1 MGRGSTTMGSLRVV
15 AVACLCVAVAAAVQ
29 FGPYFV
35 RMMKVY
41 QEGPS
46 VGAALGSLVVRGDK
60 SQRGLTCR
68 LPCRDGVGEG
78 RACRPSDLSARPGSE
93 RAVFF
98 LTDGDDNRTS
108 EYSYRRLGDMAKE
121 RRIAIYTFVL
131 GGDVSDAKYKELEA
145 MSLDTGGKCYR
156 GSQDDIAGYTGIIFD
171 ETVDYTTDSN
181 EDGIS
186 DYYTGLIREG
196 RLTLANGATPYRGI
210 DFSSSADYDG
220 DGILNGD
227 ELRVCVYYS
236 PDGNRYVYLKVLSDP
251 CSGEGRRGVDSRTLA
266 IFSALSYEDG
276 TEAMRRSG
284 FYGEIAGSPEEP
296 GERYYFLDGASVKP
310 GGSDDYVRDW
320 VVAEYENIDVPPLIG
335 ARFSA
340 TVYVHGDDV
349 VLAYRGT
356 SEDPEWLNDL
366 LGGLSNFTLEEP
378 YAKLMALRAARMY
391 AAPRR
396 NVYITGHSLG
406 GYLAQ
411 VGAAELIRSGCADKL
426 RSCEYFNGMGLDYAP
441 WAQSTTNDTLF
452 TYVEE
457 RRLLKAYFDAGG
469 TLVLH
474 RMYGDFVS
482 PLGTHSG
489 QVRTYQ
495 PHPDCVRN
503 HMEMHRKRKEKGAVD
518 DTFDF
523 NLTVTL
529 SGFDNDGWEL
539 FRYGRSM
546 GLYGEDLL
554 WIVHETDSFLY
565 DITKGPYHHEGG
577 A

>member
-1 MGRGSTTMGSLRVV
+1 M
-15 AVACLCVAVAAAVQ
+15 A
-29 FGPYFV
+29 
-35 RMMKVY
+35 
-41 QEGPS
+41 
-46 VGAALGSLVVRGDK
+46 
-60 SQRGLTCR
+60 
-68 LPCRDGVGEG
+68 
-78 RACRPSDLSARPGSE
+78 
-93 RAVFF
+93 
-98 LTDGDDNRTS
+98 S
-108 EYSYRRLGDMAKE
+108 EYSYGQLGGMAKE

-181 EDGIS
+181 KDGIS

-196 RLTLANGATPYRGI
+196 RLALANGTTPYKGI
-210 DFSSSADYDG
+210 NFSLSADYDG

-251 CSGEGRRGVDSRTLA
+251 CSGEGRREVDSRTLA

-284 FYGEIAGSPEEP
+284 FYKEIVGSPPEER
-296 GERYYFLDGASVKP
+296 GETYYFLNGASVKP

-426 RSCEYFNGMGLDYAP
+426 RRCEYFNGMGLDYGRMSPSLPDQYQHA
-441 WAQSTTNDTLF
+441 S
-452 TYVEE
+452 E
-457 RRLLKAYFDAGG
+457 RELLSGWGARTGG
-469 TLVLH
+469 LVLH
-474 RMYGDFVS
+474 RIFGDPVS
-482 PLGTHSG
+482 LLGTIRVRSG
-489 QVRTYQ
+489 YT
-495 PHPDCVRN
+495 PP
-503 HMEMHRKRKEKGAVD
+503 MSA
-518 DTFDF
+518 
-523 NLTVTL
+523 
-529 SGFDNDGWEL
+529 SGTIRASIMAWAT
-539 FRYGRSM
+539 GRSRPRHWLWWW
-546 GLYGEDLL
+546 GPSPFLRLSSTGSAGEG
-554 WIVHETDSFLY
+554 VS
-565 DITKGPYHHEGG
+565 
-577 A
+577 

>member
-1 MGRGSTTMGSLRVV
+1 
-15 AVACLCVAVAAAVQ
+15 
-29 FGPYFV
+29 
-35 RMMKVY
+35 
-41 QEGPS
+41 
-46 VGAALGSLVVRGDK
+46 
-60 SQRGLTCR
+60 
-68 LPCRDGVGEG
+68 
-78 RACRPSDLSARPGSE
+78 
-93 RAVFF
+93 
-98 LTDGDDNRTS
+98 
-108 EYSYRRLGDMAKE
+108 MAKE

-145 MSLDTGGKCYR
+145 MSLDTGGKCCR
-156 GSQDDIAGYTGIIFD
+156 GSQDDLAGYAGIMLD
-171 ETVDYTTDSN
+171 ETVDYATDSN

-186 DYYTGLIREG
+186 D
-196 RLTLANGATPYRGI
+196 
-210 DFSSSADYDG
+210 
-220 DGILNGD
+220 
-227 ELRVCVYYS
+227 
-236 PDGNRYVYLKVLSDP
+236 P
-251 CSGEGRRGVDSRTLA
+251 CSGERRREVDSRTLA

-284 FYGEIAGSPEEP
+284 FYGEIVGSPPKEP

-320 VVAEYENIDVPPLIG
+320 VVAGYVDAGVPLFAG
-335 ARFSA
+335 THFSA
-340 TVYVHGDDV
+340 TVYARGDDI

-356 SEDPEWLNDL
+356 DEDPEWNNDG
-366 LGGLSNFTLEEP
+366 LGYFTNFTLEEP
-378 YAKLMALRAARMY
+378 YAKLMALRVAWKY
-391 AAPRR
+391 AASGKS
-396 NVYITGHSLG
+396 VYVTGHSLG

-411 VGAAELIRSGCADKL
+411 VGAATIISKGYYDML

-457 RRLLKAYFDAGG
+457 RRLLKAYSDAGG

-495 PHPDCVRN
+495 PHPDCIKN
-503 HMEMHRKRKEKGAVD
+503 HIRIEGNGETEEDMK
-518 DTFDF
+518 
-523 NLTVTL
+523 LTRGL
-529 SGFDNDGWEL
+529 SKLTNDGGEL
-539 FRYGRSM
+539 LEVGREAHLYGM
-546 GLYGEDLL
+546 GLL
-554 WIVHETDSFLY
+554 WVVHETDSFLY

>member
-1 MGRGSTTMGSLRVV
+1 
-15 AVACLCVAVAAAVQ
+15 
-29 FGPYFV
+29 
-35 RMMKVY
+35 
-41 QEGPS
+41 
-46 VGAALGSLVVRGDK
+46 
-60 SQRGLTCR
+60 
-68 LPCRDGVGEG
+68 
-78 RACRPSDLSARPGSE
+78 
-93 RAVFF
+93 
-98 LTDGDDNRTS
+98 
-108 EYSYRRLGDMAKE
+108 MAKE
-121 RRIAIYTFVL
+121 RRISIYTFVL

-145 MSLDTGGKCYR
+145 MSLDAGGKCYR
-156 GSQDDIAGYTGIIFD
+156 GSQDDLSGYTGIIFD
-171 ETVDYTTDSN
+171 ETVDYATDSN
-181 EDGIS
+181 KDGI
-186 DYYTGLIREG
+186 
-196 RLTLANGATPYRGI
+196 
-210 DFSSSADYDG
+210 
-220 DGILNGD
+220 
-227 ELRVCVYYS
+227 
-236 PDGNRYVYLKVLSDP
+236 SDP
-251 CSGEGRRGVDSRTLA
+251 CSGEGRREVDSRTLA
-266 IFSALSYEDG
+266 ILSALSYEDG
-276 TEAMRRSG
+276 TEAKRRSG
-284 FYGEIAGSPEEP
+284 FYGEIRGSVKERD
-296 GERYYFLDGASVKP
+296 ERYYFLDGASVKP

-320 VVAEYENIDVPPLIG
+320 VVAEYDNVDVPPLIG
-335 ARFSA
+335 ARFSD
-340 TVYVHGDDV
+340 TVYAHGNDI

-366 LGGLSNFTLEEP
+366 GGFLTNFTLEEP
-378 YAKLMALRAARMY
+378 HALLAALRVAKRY
-391 AAPRR
+391 AASGKS
-396 NVYITGHSLG
+396 VYVTGHSLG

-411 VGAAELIRSGCADKL
+411 VGAAGVIRKGYSDRLK
-426 RSCEYFNGMGLDYAP
+426 SCEYFNGMGLDYAP

-457 RRLLKAYFDAGG
+457 RRLLKAYSDAGG

-523 NLTVTL
+523 KLTVTL

-539 FRYGRSM
+539 LRYGRSM

-565 DITKGPYHHEGG
+565 DITRGPYRHEGG

>member
-1 MGRGSTTMGSLRVV
+1 M
-15 AVACLCVAVAAAVQ
+15 A
-29 FGPYFV
+29 
-35 RMMKVY
+35 
-41 QEGPS
+41 
-46 VGAALGSLVVRGDK
+46 
-60 SQRGLTCR
+60 
-68 LPCRDGVGEG
+68 
-78 RACRPSDLSARPGSE
+78 
-93 RAVFF
+93 
-98 LTDGDDNRTS
+98 S
-108 EYSYRRLGDMAKE
+108 EYSYRRLGGMARE

-131 GGDVSDAKYKELEA
+131 GGDVSDAKYKELET

-196 RLTLANGATPYRGI
+196 RLTLANGTTPYKGI
-210 DFSSSADYDG
+210 DFSLSADYDG

-236 PDGNRYVYLKVLSDP
+236 PDGNRYVYLMELSDP

-284 FYGEIAGSPEEP
+284 FYKEIVGSPPEEK
-296 GERYYFLDGASVKP
+296 GETYYFLNGASVKP

-565 DITKGPYHHEGG
+565 DITRGPYHHEGG

>member
-1 MGRGSTTMGSLRVV
+1 MGRGSTIVGSLRV
-15 AVACLCVAVAAAVQ
+15 VAVAAAVQ

-93 RAVFF
+93 RAIFF

-108 EYSYRRLGDMAKE
+108 EYSYRRLGGMARE
-121 RRIAIYTFVL
+121 RRIAIYTFAL
-131 GGDVSDAKYKELEA
+131 GGDVGDAKYKELEA
-145 MSLDTGGKCYR
+145 MSLDAGGKCCR
-156 GSQDDIAGYTGIIFD
+156 GSQDDLSGYMGIIFD
-171 ETVDYTTDSN
+171 ETVDYASDSN

-196 RLTLANGATPYRGI
+196 RLTLANGTTPYKGI
-210 DFSSSADYDG
+210 DFSLSADYDG

-251 CSGEGRRGVDSRTLA
+251 CSGEGRRKVDSRTLA

-276 TEAMRRSG
+276 TEAKRRSG
-284 FYGEIAGSPEEP
+284 FYGEIRGSVKERD
-296 GERYYFLDGASVKP
+296 ERYYFLDGASVKP

-320 VVAEYENIDVPPLIG
+320 VVAEYENTSVISHWG
-335 ARFSA
+335 MFAGTHFSA
-340 TVYVHGDDV
+340 TVYARGDDI

-356 SEDPEWLNDL
+356 DEDPEWINDL
-366 LGGLSNFTLEEP
+366 WGFLSNFTLEEP
-378 YAKLMALRAARMY
+378 KARDMVRMVARKY
-391 AAPRR
+391 AASGKS
-396 NVYITGHSLG
+396 VYITGHSLG

-411 VGAAELIRSGCADKL
+411 VGAAELIRDGRADKL

-441 WAQSTTNDTLF
+441 WAQSTTNATSF
-452 TYVEE
+452 TYVED
-457 RRLLKAYFDAGG
+457 RRLLQAYSDAGG

-523 NLTVTL
+523 KLTVTL

-539 FRYGRSM
+539 LRYGRSM

-565 DITKGPYHHEGG
+565 DITRGPYRHEGG
-577 A
+577 T

>member
-1 MGRGSTTMGSLRVV
+1 M
-15 AVACLCVAVAAAVQ
+15 
-29 FGPYFV
+29 
-35 RMMKVY
+35 
-41 QEGPS
+41 
-46 VGAALGSLVVRGDK
+46 
-60 SQRGLTCR
+60 
-68 LPCRDGVGEG
+68 
-78 RACRPSDLSARPGSE
+78 AR
-93 RAVFF
+93 
-98 LTDGDDNRTS
+98 
-108 EYSYRRLGDMAKE
+108 E

-131 GGDVSDAKYKELEA
+131 GGDVSDAKYRELEA

-171 ETVDYTTDSN
+171 ETVDYATDSN

-196 RLTLANGATPYRGI
+196 RLTLANGTTPYKGI
-210 DFSSSADYDG
+210 NFSLSADYDG

-251 CSGEGRRGVDSRTLA
+251 CSGEGRREVDSRTLA

-276 TEAMRRSG
+276 TEVMRRSG
-284 FYGEIAGSPEEP
+284 FYKEIVGSPEEP
-296 GERYYFLDGASVKP
+296 GEKYYFLDGASVKP

-320 VVAEYENIDVPPLIG
+320 VIAEYENIDVPPPIG

-366 LGGLSNFTLEEP
+366 SGGLSNFTLEEP

-426 RSCEYFNGMGLDYAP
+426 RSCEYFNGMGLDYGRMSPRLPDQYQHA
-441 WAQSTTNDTLF
+441 S
-452 TYVEE
+452 E
-457 RRLLKAYFDAGG
+457 RELLSGWGARTGG
-469 TLVLH
+469 LVLH
-474 RMYGDFVS
+474 RIFGDPVS
-482 PLGTHSG
+482 LLGTIRVRSG
-489 QVRTYQ
+489 YT
-495 PHPDCVRN
+495 PPTS
-503 HMEMHRKRKEKGAVD
+503 A
-518 DTFDF
+518 
-523 NLTVTL
+523 
-529 SGFDNDGWEL
+529 SGTIRASIMAWAT
-539 FRYGRSM
+539 GRSRPRHWLWWW
-546 GLYGEDLL
+546 GPSPFLRLGSTGSAGEG
-554 WIVHETDSFLY
+554 VS
-565 DITKGPYHHEGG
+565 
-577 A
+577 

>member
-1 MGRGSTTMGSLRVV
+1 M
-15 AVACLCVAVAAAVQ
+15 
-29 FGPYFV
+29 
-35 RMMKVY
+35 
-41 QEGPS
+41 
-46 VGAALGSLVVRGDK
+46 
-60 SQRGLTCR
+60 
-68 LPCRDGVGEG
+68 
-78 RACRPSDLSARPGSE
+78 AR
-93 RAVFF
+93 
-98 LTDGDDNRTS
+98 
-108 EYSYRRLGDMAKE
+108 E
-121 RRIAIYTFVL
+121 RRIAVYTFVL
-131 GGDVSDAKYKELEA
+131 GGDVSDAKYRELEA
-145 MSLDTGGKCYR
+145 MSLDAGGKCCR
-156 GSQDDIAGYTGIIFD
+156 GSQDDLAGYTGIIFD
-171 ETVDYTTDSN
+171 ETVDYATDSN
-181 EDGIS
+181 EGGIS
-186 DYYTGLIREG
+186 G
-196 RLTLANGATPYRGI
+196 
-210 DFSSSADYDG
+210 
-220 DGILNGD
+220 
-227 ELRVCVYYS
+227 
-236 PDGNRYVYLKVLSDP
+236 P
-251 CSGEGRRGVDSRTLA
+251 CSGEGRRRVDSRTLA

-284 FYGEIAGSPEEP
+284 FYKEIVGSPPEEP

-320 VVAEYENIDVPPLIG
+320 VVAGYVDADVPLFAG
-335 ARFSA
+335 TRFSD
-340 TVYVHGDDV
+340 TVYVRGDDV

-356 SEDPEWLNDL
+356 SEDPEWINDVE
-366 LGGLSNFTLEEP
+366 GFLSNFTLEEP
-378 YAKLMALRAARMY
+378 KARDMVRMVARKY
-391 AAPRR
+391 AASGKS
-396 NVYITGHSLG
+396 VYITGHSLG

-411 VGAAELIRSGCADKL
+411 VGAVELIRDGRADKL

-441 WAQSTTNDTLF
+441 WAPLYDVPNPF
-452 TYVEE
+452 NHAAE
-457 RRLLKAYFDAGG
+457 RLLLLSYAKSGG

-523 NLTVTL
+523 KLTVTL

-565 DITKGPYHHEGG
+565 DITRGPYRHEGG
-577 A
+577 T

>member
-1 MGRGSTTMGSLRVV
+1 
-15 AVACLCVAVAAAVQ
+15 
-29 FGPYFV
+29 
-35 RMMKVY
+35 
-41 QEGPS
+41 
-46 VGAALGSLVVRGDK
+46 
-60 SQRGLTCR
+60 
-68 LPCRDGVGEG
+68 
-78 RACRPSDLSARPGSE
+78 
-93 RAVFF
+93 
-98 LTDGDDNRTS
+98 
-108 EYSYRRLGDMAKE
+108 MAKE

-156 GSQDDIAGYTGIIFD
+156 GSQDDLAGYTGIMFD
-171 ETVDYTTDSN
+171 ETVDYATDSN
-181 EDGIS
+181 KDGIS

-210 DFSSSADYDG
+210 NFSSSADYDG
-220 DGILNGD
+220 DGVLNGD

-251 CSGEGRRGVDSRTLA
+251 CSGEGRREVDSRTLA

-276 TEAMRRSG
+276 TEAKRRSG

-296 GERYYFLDGASVKP
+296 GERYYFLDGASVEP
-310 GGSDDYVRDW
+310 GGSDAYVRDW
-320 VVAEYENIDVPPLIG
+320 VVAGYVDAGVPLFAG
-335 ARFSA
+335 THFSA
-340 TVYVHGDDV
+340 TVYAHGDDI

-356 SEDPEWLNDL
+356 DEDPEWNNDG
-366 LGGLSNFTLEEP
+366 LGYFANYTLEEP
-378 YAKLMALRAARMY
+378 HAQLMALRVAWKY
-391 AAPRR
+391 AASGKS
-396 NVYITGHSLG
+396 VYVTGHSLG

-411 VGAAELIRSGCADKL
+411 VGAARIIFKGYYDML
-426 RSCEYFNGMGLDYAP
+426 RSCEYFNGIGLDYAA
-441 WAQSTTNDTLF
+441 WAPLYDVPNPF
-452 TYVEE
+452 NHAAE
-457 RRLLKAYFDAGG
+457 RLLLLSYAKSGG

-474 RMYGDFVS
+474 RMRGDFVS
-482 PLGTHSG
+482 PLGHHVG

-529 SGFDNDGWEL
+529 SGFDNNGWEL

>member
-1 MGRGSTTMGSLRVV
+1 MGSLRVV
-15 AVACLCVAVAAAVQ
+15 AVALLCVAVAAVQ

-35 RMMKVY
+35 RMMKLY

-108 EYSYRRLGDMAKE
+108 GYSYGRLGGMARE
-121 RRIAIYTFVL
+121 RRIAIYTFAL
-131 GGDVSDAKYKELEA
+131 GGDVGDAKYRELEA
-145 MSLDTGGKCYR
+145 MSLDAGGKCCR
-156 GSQDDIAGYTGIIFD
+156 GSQDDLAGYTGIMLD
-171 ETVDYTTDSN
+171 ETVDYATDSN

-186 DYYTGLIREG
+186 D
-196 RLTLANGATPYRGI
+196 
-210 DFSSSADYDG
+210 
-220 DGILNGD
+220 
-227 ELRVCVYYS
+227 
-236 PDGNRYVYLKVLSDP
+236 P
-251 CSGEGRRGVDSRTLA
+251 CSGEGRREVDSRTLA

-284 FYGEIAGSPEEP
+284 FYKEIVGSPPEER
-296 GERYYFLDGASVKP
+296 GETYYFLDGASVKP

-320 VVAEYENIDVPPLIG
+320 VVAEYENTSVSHWGMFGDTY
-335 ARFSA
+335 FSA
-340 TVYVHGDDV
+340 TVYAHGDDI

-356 SEDPEWLNDL
+356 SEDPEWINDVE
-366 LGGLSNFTLEEP
+366 GFLSNFTLEEP

-426 RSCEYFNGMGLDYAP
+426 RRCEYFNGMGLDYGQMSPSLPDQYQHA
-441 WAQSTTNDTLF
+441 S
-452 TYVEE
+452 E
-457 RRLLKAYFDAGG
+457 RELLSGWGARTGG
-469 TLVLH
+469 LVLH
-474 RMYGDFVS
+474 RIFGDPVS
-482 PLGTHSG
+482 LLGTIRVRSG
-489 QVRTYQ
+489 YT
-495 PHPDCVRN
+495 PP
-503 HMEMHRKRKEKGAVD
+503 MSA
-518 DTFDF
+518 
-523 NLTVTL
+523 
-529 SGFDNDGWEL
+529 SGTI
-539 FRYGRSM
+539 RASIMARATGRSRPRHWLWWW
-546 GLYGEDLL
+546 GPSPFSRLSSTGSAGEG
-554 WIVHETDSFLY
+554 VS
-565 DITKGPYHHEGG
+565 
-577 A
+577 

>member
-1 MGRGSTTMGSLRVV
+1 M
-15 AVACLCVAVAAAVQ
+15 
-29 FGPYFV
+29 
-35 RMMKVY
+35 
-41 QEGPS
+41 
-46 VGAALGSLVVRGDK
+46 
-60 SQRGLTCR
+60 
-68 LPCRDGVGEG
+68 
-78 RACRPSDLSARPGSE
+78 AR
-93 RAVFF
+93 
-98 LTDGDDNRTS
+98 
-108 EYSYRRLGDMAKE
+108 E

-196 RLTLANGATPYRGI
+196 RLTLANGTTPYKGI

-284 FYGEIAGSPEEP
+284 FYGEIVGSPPKEP
-296 GERYYFLDGASVKP
+296 GEKYYFLNGASVKP

-426 RSCEYFNGMGLDYAP
+426 RRCEYFNGMGLDYGQMSPSLPDQYQHA
-441 WAQSTTNDTLF
+441 S
-452 TYVEE
+452 E
-457 RRLLKAYFDAGG
+457 RELLSGWGARTGG
-469 TLVLH
+469 LVLH
-474 RMYGDFVS
+474 RIFGDPVS
-482 PLGTHSG
+482 LLGIHSG
-489 QVRTYQ
+489 KTRLYFAADECAR
-495 PHPDCVRN
+495 H
-503 HMEMHRKRKEKGAVD
+503 HKGIDYGAGD
-518 DTFDF
+518 WA
-523 NLTVTL
+523 LSAATL
-529 SGFDNDGWEL
+529 ALVVGPEPIL
-539 FRYGRSM
+539 AAE
-546 GLYGEDLL
+546 LYGIGWGGGLMTYL
-554 WIVHETDSFLY
+554 WSVHETDSFLY
-565 DITKGPYHHEGG
+565 ADLRS
-577 A
+577 